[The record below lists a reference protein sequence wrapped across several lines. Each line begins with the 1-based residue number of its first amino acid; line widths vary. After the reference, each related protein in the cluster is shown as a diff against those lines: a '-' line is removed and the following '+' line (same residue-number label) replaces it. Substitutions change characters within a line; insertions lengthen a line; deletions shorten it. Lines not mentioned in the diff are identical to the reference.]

1 MEKALL
7 VVHHYISEKA
17 DDWGFIATDYATAD
31 MLKNISNLYPDYDWH
46 TATLAQARQLLRE
59 IDIDLLL
66 LVPILKD
73 HIAESNAYPHVEVD
87 YLRADEYVKISKSP
101 FSFMRK
107 EPFK

>member
-46 TATLAQARQLLRE
+46 PATLAQARQLLRE

-73 HIAESNAYPHVEVD
+73 HIAELNAYPHVEVD

>member
-7 VVHHYISEKA
+7 VVHHYISKKA

-31 MLKNISNLYPDYDWH
+31 MLKDISNLYPDYDWH
-46 TATLAQARQLLRE
+46 PATLTQARQLLRE

-73 HIAESNAYPHVEVD
+73 HIAELNAYPHVEVD
-87 YLRADEYVKISKSP
+87 YLRADEYGKISKSP